1 MTTVKCGATPTR
13 TLQLHSTVHADS
25 TVSLALVEV
34 DLPQPGPD
42 DVVVRMEAAPIN
54 PSDLGVM
61 FARADMRTLVRDTRV
76 AAPAVWARLTP
87 EAMQAAAGRIG
98 LTIPAGNEG
107 GGVVVAAGTSE
118 AAQALLGKVV
128 GIRGGAMYAQY
139 RCIAAQDCLVLPQG
153 TAAVDAASCFVNP
166 LTALGMV
173 ETMRMEGHTGL
184 VHTAAAS
191 NLGQMLQKICTADG
205 IPLVNIVRKPEQAE
219 LLHRI
224 GATHVCDTSQAT
236 FMADLTNALGETG
249 ATLGFDATGG
259 GALASHILAA
269 MEAAANRGAKEFS
282 RYGSTV
288 HKQVYVYGSLEDGPT
303 VLHRSYGM
311 SWGVGGWLLT
321 NFLRRIPPETAARLK
336 NRVATEI
343 TTTFASHY
351 TKVVSLAGALE
362 PDEIA
367 QYSKRAT
374 GQKYLIDPTRA

>member
-1 MTTVKCGATPTR
+1 MTPTR
-13 TLQLHSTVHADS
+13 TLQLHSTVHEDS
-25 TVSLALVEV
+25 TVTLALVEA
-34 DLPQPGPD
+34 DLPAPGPD
-42 DVVVRMEAAPIN
+42 DIVVRMEAAPIN
-54 PSDLGVM
+54 PSDMGVM
-61 FARADMRTLVRDTRV
+61 FARADLRTIVRDAS
-76 AAPAVWARLTP
+76 AATHAVRATLSR

-107 GGVVVAAGTSE
+107 GGVVVATGTSD

-139 RCIAAQDCLVLPQG
+139 RCIAAQQCLVLPEG
-153 TAAVDAASCFVNP
+153 TASIDAASCFVNP

-219 LLHRI
+219 LMRRI
-224 GATHVCDTSQAT
+224 GATHVCDTSQPT
-236 FMADLTNALGETG
+236 FTADLTNALIETG

-269 MEAAANRGAKEFS
+269 MEAAANRSAKEFS
-282 RYGSTV
+282 HYGSTV
-288 HKQVYVYGSLEDGPT
+288 HKQVYVYGSLQDGPT
-303 VLHRSYGM
+303 LLHRTYGM

-321 NFLRRIPPETAARLK
+321 NFLRHISPETTDRLK
-336 NRVATEI
+336 HRVATEI
-343 TTTFASHY
+343 KTTFASHY

-362 PDEIA
+362 PVEIA
-367 QYSKRAT
+367 QYSTRAT
-374 GQKYLIDPTRA
+374 GQKYLIDPRRE

>member
-1 MTTVKCGATPTR
+1 
-13 TLQLHSTVHADS
+13 
-25 TVSLALVEV
+25 
-34 DLPQPGPD
+34 
-42 DVVVRMEAAPIN
+42 
-54 PSDLGVM
+54 
-61 FARADMRTLVRDTRV
+61 
-76 AAPAVWARLTP
+76 
-87 EAMQAAAGRIG
+87 
-98 LTIPAGNEG
+98 
-107 GGVVVAAGTSE
+107 
-118 AAQALLGKVV
+118 
-128 GIRGGAMYAQY
+128 MYAQY
-139 RCIAAQDCLVLPQG
+139 RCIAAQHCLVLPDG
-153 TAAVDAASCFVNP
+153 TAPVDAASCFVNP

-191 NLGQMLQKICTADG
+191 NLGHMLQKICTADG
-205 IPLVNIVRKPEQAE
+205 IPLVNIVRTPEQAA
-219 LLHRI
+219 LLRRI
-224 GATHVCDTSQAT
+224 GATHVCDTRQPT
-236 FMADLTNALGETG
+236 FPADLTNALAETG

-269 MEAAANRGAKEFS
+269 MEAAATRSATEFN

-288 HKQVYVYGSLEDGPT
+288 HKQVYVYGSLEAGPT
-303 VLHRSYGM
+303 VLHRTYGM

-336 NRVATEI
+336 NRVAAEI

-362 PDEIA
+362 PEEIA

>member
-1 MTTVKCGATPTR
+1 MTPSH
-13 TLQLHSTVHADS
+13 TLQLHSTVHEDS
-25 TVSLALVEV
+25 TVTLALVEA
-34 DLPQPGPD
+34 DLPAPGPD

-61 FARADMRTLVRDTRV
+61 FARADMSTVVRDASV
-76 AAPAVWARLTP
+76 AAHAVRATLSP
-87 EAMQAAAGRIG
+87 EAMRAAAGRIG

-107 GGVVVAAGTSE
+107 GGVVVATGASD
-118 AAQALLGKVV
+118 AAKAQLGKVV

-139 RCIAAQDCLVLPQG
+139 RCIAAQDCLVLPEG
-153 TAAVDAASCFVNP
+153 TASVDAASCFVNP

-205 IPLVNIVRKPEQAE
+205 IPLVNIVRQPEQVE
-219 LLHRI
+219 LMRRL
-224 GATHVCDTSQAT
+224 GATHVCDTSQPD
-236 FMADLTNALGETG
+236 FMGELTTALVETG

-259 GALASHILAA
+259 GELTSQILAA
-269 MEAAANRGAKEFS
+269 METAANRNATTFN

-303 VLHRSYGM
+303 VLHRTFGM

-321 NFLRRIPPETAARLK
+321 NFLRHITSETAERLK
-336 NRVATEI
+336 NRVAHEI
-343 TTTFASHY
+343 KTTFASHY
-351 TKVVSLAGALE
+351 TKVVSLSGVLNA
-362 PDEIA
+362 DEIA

-374 GQKYLIDPTRA
+374 GQKYLIDPTRV

>member
-1 MTTVKCGATPTR
+1 MTPSD
-13 TLQLHSTVHADS
+13 TLQLHSTVHEDS
-25 TVSLALVEV
+25 TVTLALVEA
-34 DLPQPGPD
+34 DLPAPGPD

-61 FARADMRTLVRDTRV
+61 FARADMSTVVRDASV
-76 AAPAVWARLTP
+76 AAHAVRATLSP

-98 LTIPAGNEG
+98 LSIPAGNEG
-107 GGVVVAAGTSE
+107 GGVVVATGASD
-118 AAQALLGKVV
+118 AAKALLGKVV

-139 RCIAAQDCLVLPQG
+139 RCIAAQDCLVLPEG
-153 TAAVDAASCFVNP
+153 TASVDAASCFVNP

-205 IPLVNIVRKPEQAE
+205 IPLVNIVRQHEQVE
-219 LLHRI
+219 LMRRL
-224 GATHVCDTSQAT
+224 GATHVCDTSQPD
-236 FMADLTNALGETG
+236 FMGELTTALVETG

-259 GALASHILAA
+259 GALTSQILAA
-269 MEAAANRGAKEFS
+269 METAANRNATTFN

-288 HKQVYVYGSLEDGPT
+288 YKQVYVYGSLEDGPT
-303 VLHRSYGM
+303 VLHRTFGM

-321 NFLRRIPPETAARLK
+321 NFLRHITSETAERLK
-336 NRVATEI
+336 NRVAHEI
-343 TTTFASHY
+343 KTTFVSHY
-351 TKVVSLAGALE
+351 TKVVSLSGVLNS
-362 PDEIA
+362 DEIA

-374 GQKYLIDPTRA
+374 GQKYLIDPTRV

>member
-1 MTTVKCGATPTR
+1 MIPTH

-25 TVSLALVEV
+25 TVTLALVEV
-34 DLPQPGPD
+34 DLPVPGPD
-42 DVVVRMEAAPIN
+42 DVVVRIEAAPIN

-61 FARADMRTLVRDTRV
+61 FARADMSTIARDASAAAHAVRATLS
-76 AAPAVWARLTP
+76 P

-107 GGVVVAAGTSE
+107 GGVVVAAGASD

-128 GIRGGAMYAQY
+128 GMRGGAMYAQY
-139 RCIAAQDCLVLPQG
+139 RCIAAQHCLVLPDG
-153 TAAVDAASCFVNP
+153 TASVDAASCFVNP

-205 IPLVNIVRKPEQAE
+205 IPLVNIVRKPEQVE
-219 LLHRI
+219 LLRRI
-224 GATHVCDTSQAT
+224 GATHVCDTSQPT
-236 FMADLTNALGETG
+236 FTDDLTNALADTG

-259 GALASHILAA
+259 GELASHILAA
-269 MEAAANRGAKEFS
+269 MEAAANRNTTAFS

-288 HKQVYVYGSLEDGPT
+288 HKQVYIYGSLEAGPT
-303 VLHRSYGM
+303 LLHRTYGM
-311 SWGVGGWLLT
+311 AWGVGGWLLT
-321 NFLRRIPPETAARLK
+321 NFLRQIPPATAERLK
-336 NRVATEI
+336 NRVAAEI

-351 TKVVSLAGALE
+351 TKVVSLAAALE

>member
-1 MTTVKCGATPTR
+1 MTPTR
-13 TLQLHSTVHADS
+13 TWQLQSTVHENN
-25 TVSLALVEV
+25 TVSLALVEA
-34 DLPQPGPD
+34 DLPALGPD

-61 FARADMRTLVRDTRV
+61 FARAEMDTVARDASV
-76 AAPAVWARLTP
+76 AAHAVRAALSP
-87 EAMQAAAGRIG
+87 EAMQAAAGRVG
-98 LTIPAGNEG
+98 LSIAAGNEG

-118 AAQALLGKVV
+118 TAQALLGKIV

-139 RCIAAQDCLVLPQG
+139 RCIDAHQCLVLPEG
-153 TAAVDAASCFVNP
+153 TASVDAASCYVNP

-173 ETMRMEGHTGL
+173 ETMRLEGHTGL

-191 NLGQMLQKICTADG
+191 NLGQMLQKICLADG
-205 IPLVNIVRKPEQAE
+205 IPLVNIVRSPAQAD
-219 LLHRI
+219 LLRGI
-224 GATHVCDTSQAT
+224 GASHVCDTSQHT
-236 FMADLTNALGETG
+236 FMADLTEALAETR

-259 GALASHILAA
+259 GELTSQILAA
-269 MEAAANRGAKEFS
+269 MEAAANRNATEFS

-288 HKQVYVYGSLEDGPT
+288 HKQVYVYGSLEGGPT
-303 VLHRSYGM
+303 LLHRTYGM

-321 NFLRRIPPETAARLK
+321 NFLRRIPPELTDRLK

-343 TTTFASHY
+343 KTTFASHY

-362 PDEIA
+362 LDEIA

>member
-1 MTTVKCGATPTR
+1 MMPTR
-13 TLQLHSTVHADS
+13 TLQLHSIVHADS
-25 TVSLALVEV
+25 TVTLALVKV
-34 DLPQPGPD
+34 DLPAPGPD

-61 FARADMRTLVRDTRV
+61 FARADMRTIVRDASV
-76 AAPAVWARLTP
+76 ATHAVRARLSP

-128 GIRGGAMYAQY
+128 GMRGGAMYAQY
-139 RCIAAQDCLVLPQG
+139 RCIAAEQCLVLPDG
-153 TAAVDAASCFVNP
+153 TASIDAASCFVNP

-205 IPLVNIVRKPEQAE
+205 IPLVNIVRNPEQAA
-219 LLHRI
+219 LLRRI
-224 GATHVCDTSQAT
+224 GATHVCDTSQPT
-236 FMADLTNALGETG
+236 FTADLTNALAETG

-259 GALASHILAA
+259 GELASHILAA
-269 MEAAANRGAKEFS
+269 MEAAANRNAKEFS

-288 HKQVYVYGSLEDGPT
+288 HKQVYVYGSLQDGPT
-303 VLHRSYGM
+303 LLHRTYGM

-321 NFLRRIPPETAARLK
+321 NFLRRISPEATERLK
-336 NRVATEI
+336 HRVATEI
-343 TTTFASHY
+343 KTTFASHY

-362 PDEIA
+362 PQEIA
-367 QYSKRAT
+367 HYSKRAT
-374 GQKYLIDPTRA
+374 GQKYLIDPTRE

>member
-1 MTTVKCGATPTR
+1 MTPTH
-13 TLQLHSTVHADS
+13 TLQLHSTVHEDS
-25 TVSLALVEV
+25 TVTLALVEA
-34 DLPQPGPD
+34 DLPAPGPD
-42 DVVVRMEAAPIN
+42 EVVVRMEAAPIN
-54 PSDLGVM
+54 PSDLGMM
-61 FARADMRTLVRDTRV
+61 FARANMSTIERAESV
-76 AAPAVWARLTP
+76 AAHAVRATLSP

-98 LTIPAGNEG
+98 LSIPTGNEG
-107 GGVVVAAGTSE
+107 GGIVVATGTSD
-118 AAQALLGKVV
+118 AAKALLGKVV

-139 RCIAAQDCLVLPQG
+139 RCIAAEQCLVLPEG
-153 TAAVDAASCFVNP
+153 TTAVEAASCFVNP

-173 ETMRMEGHTGL
+173 ETMRREGHTGL

-205 IPLVNIVRKPEQAE
+205 IPLVNIVRQPEQAE
-219 LLHRI
+219 LMRRI
-224 GATHVCDTSQAT
+224 GATHVCDTSQPT
-236 FMADLTNALGETG
+236 FMADLTQALVETG

-259 GALASHILAA
+259 GEIASQILAA
-269 MEAAANRGAKEFS
+269 MEAAATRNAKTFS

-288 HKQVYVYGSLEDGPT
+288 HKQVYVYGSLQDGPT
-303 VLHRSYGM
+303 LLHRTFGM

-321 NFLRRIPPETAARLK
+321 NFLRQIPPETTERLK

-343 TTTFASHY
+343 KTTFASHY
-351 TKVVSLAGALE
+351 TKVVSLSGALE

>member
-1 MTTVKCGATPTR
+1 MMPTR
-13 TLQLHSTVHADS
+13 TWQLHSTVHENS
-25 TVSLALVEV
+25 TVTLVLVET
-34 DLPQPGPD
+34 DLPALGPD

-61 FARADMRTLVRDTRV
+61 FARADMNTVVRDASV
-76 AAPAVWARLTP
+76 AALAVRATLSP
-87 EAMQAAAGRIG
+87 EAMQAAAGRVG

-107 GGVVVAAGTSE
+107 GGVVVAAGASDT
-118 AAQALLGKVV
+118 AQALLGKVV

-139 RCIAAQDCLVLPQG
+139 RCIAAQHCLVLPDG
-153 TAAVDAASCFVNP
+153 TTSVDAASCFVNP

-173 ETMRMEGHTGL
+173 ETMRMEGHSGL

-191 NLGQMLQKICTADG
+191 NLGQMLQKICMADG

-219 LLHRI
+219 LLRRI
-224 GATHVCDTSQAT
+224 GASHVCDTSQPT
-236 FMADLTNALGETG
+236 FMADLTDALVDTR

-259 GALASHILAA
+259 GELTSQILAA
-269 MEAAANRGAKEFS
+269 MEAAANQNAKAFS

-288 HKQVYVYGSLEDGPT
+288 HKQVYVYGSLEGGPT
-303 VLHRSYGM
+303 LLHRTYGM

-321 NFLRRIPPETAARLK
+321 NFLRQIPPETADQLK
-336 NRVATEI
+336 NRVASEI
-343 TTTFASHY
+343 KTTFASHY

-362 PDEIA
+362 PAEIA

-374 GQKYLIDPTRA
+374 GQKYLIAPTQA